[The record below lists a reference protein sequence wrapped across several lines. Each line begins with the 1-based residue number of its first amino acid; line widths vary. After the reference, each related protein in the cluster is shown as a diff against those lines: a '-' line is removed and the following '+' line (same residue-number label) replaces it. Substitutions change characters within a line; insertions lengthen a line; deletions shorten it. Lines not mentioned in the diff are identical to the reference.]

1 MKNSQKLLLTFAML
15 AAMSSVLAAQDKP
28 QPTNAGSAKSSP
40 PSATVANR
48 DAVLAACANAA
59 RDLAATRK
67 LVAAL
72 DDENKAL
79 NERLATERQLTTTLA
94 ELNATRKSESEAL
107 RTAITAKDE
116 TIAAKNSA
124 IDAQAKL
131 IENLKRKRTS
141 ILGRIS
147 GVIAGAAVALLLVR

>member
-1 MKNSQKLLLTFAML
+1 M
-15 AAMSSVLAAQDKP
+15 
-28 QPTNAGSAKSSP
+28 NAGSATNSP

-48 DAVLAACANAA
+48 DAVFAACANAA